1 MCDPVTMSAVSAT
14 MSTVGGSMAASS
26 TGWIAS
32 MGTGMINT
40 ASLFNMSSAYGSL
53 GGSLSASAAGY
64 GTSLGSGIVS
74 VGSSILKGGNLLMG
88 GLQVGSGAAE
98 AYAQKQIAEMEMQKY
113 EIQKKQYK
121 AELERIEIEGKA
133 EELDRRKRYNAMLSE
148 NRTHMAVSGVSVA
161 SASYKALLES
171 NRDQY
176 LNDVSYTKLITDEK
190 TLGSSYGFKE
200 ADTAQK
206 TVRRTTPTKQFITL
220 ASRSVDA
227 YKLLREKPSGA

>member
-32 MGTGMINT
+32 MGTGMVNT
-40 ASLFNMSSAYGSL
+40 ASLFNMGSAYGSL
-53 GGSLSASAAGY
+53 GGSLSASAAGI
-64 GTSLGSGIVS
+64 GTSLGTGINTAVGL
-74 VGSSILKGGNLLMG
+74 GSSILKGGNLLMG
-88 GLQVGSGAAE
+88 GLQMGSGAAE

-121 AELERIEIEGKA
+121 AELERIELESKA
-133 EELDRRKRYNAMLSE
+133 EELDRRRRYNAMLSE
-148 NRTHMAVSGVSVA
+148 NRAHMAVSGVRMA

-176 LNDVSYTKLITDEK
+176 LNDVSYTKLIGQEK
-190 TLGSSYGFKE
+190 ALGSAYGFAE
-200 ADTAQK
+200 AETAQK
-206 TVRRTTPTKQFITL
+206 TVRRTTPTKQFITM
-220 ASRSVDA
+220 ASRGVDA
-227 YKLLREKPSGA
+227 YKLLREK

>member
-40 ASLFNMSSAYGSL
+40 ASLFNYGSSFGSL
-53 GGSLSASAAGY
+53 GGSMSAAAAGK
-64 GTSLGSGIVS
+64 GIMGGGLLGELGGS
-74 VGSSILKGGNLLMG
+74 VLMG
-88 GLQVGSGAAE
+88 GLQMGSGAAE

-121 AELERIEIEGKA
+121 AELERIELEAKG
-133 EELDRRKRYNAMLSE
+133 EELDRRRRYNAMLSE
-148 NRTHMAVSGVSVA
+148 NRAHMAVSGVRMA

-176 LNDVSYTKLITDEK
+176 LNDVSYTKLIGQEK
-190 TLGSSYGFKE
+190 ALGSAYGFAE
-200 ADTAQK
+200 AETAQK
-206 TVRRTTPTKQFITL
+206 TVRRTTPTKQFITM
-220 ASRSVDA
+220 ASRGVDA
-227 YKLLREKPSGA
+227 YKLLREK